1 MKKKW
6 ITYVKES
13 ALAIKKEKVAL
24 QEMKGAFSEE
34 LDNALCAAINKVAK
48 KFVKTE
54 EYSVNSLTSKQAN
67 ELIVKVLTDQLH
79 YAVNEEERRF

>member
-54 EYSVNSLTSKQAN
+54 HSVNGLTSKQAN
-67 ELIVKVLTDQLH
+67 ELIVKVLSDQLH
-79 YAVNEEERRF
+79 YAIHEERRF